1 MKEYGMTVHQAYE
14 KLRALIDEAWM
25 EIVQG
30 CLCKTQP
37 MELLEKVVNVARV
50 MDNMYIQSQR
60 HHNFNVCELCV
71 NMIKIQHQIG
81 LFISMIHVLNMPP

>member
-30 CLCKTQP
+30 CLCKTEP

-50 MDNMYIQSQR
+50 MDNMYKRDDAYTHPYSLKDTITSMY
-60 HHNFNVCELCV
+60 V
-71 NMIKIQHQIG
+71 N
-81 LFISMIHVLNMPP
+81 SV

>member
-50 MDNMYIQSQR
+50 MDNMYKRDDAYTNPYSLKDTITSMY
-60 HHNFNVCELCV
+60 V
-71 NMIKIQHQIG
+71 N
-81 LFISMIHVLNMPP
+81 SV